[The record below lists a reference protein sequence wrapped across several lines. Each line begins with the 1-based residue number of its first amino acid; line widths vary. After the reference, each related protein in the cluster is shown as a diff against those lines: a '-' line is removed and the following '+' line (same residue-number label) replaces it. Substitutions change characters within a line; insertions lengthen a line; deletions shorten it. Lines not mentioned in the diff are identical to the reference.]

1 MPHMKRRET
10 NEDFQETGAGRR
22 PRLGRPMMSH
32 SPPAP
37 TDSNAVGT
45 FDVHAV
51 QGHSK
56 IKVRRERIRLAQR
69 NYRSRREAEFN
80 AVKEKAERVER
91 ALGKITKSFARFQ
104 NEVAKERVL
113 PPRVAMALS
122 RTALEITNLSNE
134 ARSADVDREED
145 GGSAE
150 DLSVNLKG
158 ACSDHSWDQDE
169 LMEGGGN
176 EMVDVEDGAAAQLA
190 LRASTDPPRMTEIA
204 DTVSPLSRVAAWQ
217 QLRTQSISSIP
228 PQPKNAPLFP
238 YTHSTN
244 LPFALRLRLAAL
256 EKALQLLSSPT
267 LSIGQIHPTLSLHL
281 KWMPAQPLRVLN
293 QNSLF
298 RFPNLEIYGP
308 NPHPGLPSPDLYRAV
323 EGEREVIERKWGREV
338 ETLVF
343 GKTRT
348 RVETAMPGFD
358 GDWLEASD
366 VQEYLEDKG
375 VLIAGADAR
384 SEIWFPTPESRV
396 VEPSESDA
404 IDAVSGEAQSTGPIS
419 PSQSPT
425 AKERKGRHNR
435 PLDPQVL
442 IEYLALAACCIGP
455 APAVRKAD
463 VDRALMHAI
472 AGF

>member
-1 MPHMKRRET
+1 
-10 NEDFQETGAGRR
+10 
-22 PRLGRPMMSH
+22 
-32 SPPAP
+32 
-37 TDSNAVGT
+37 
-45 FDVHAV
+45 
-51 QGHSK
+51 
-56 IKVRRERIRLAQR
+56 
-69 NYRSRREAEFN
+69 
-80 AVKEKAERVER
+80 
-91 ALGKITKSFARFQ
+91 
-104 NEVAKERVL
+104 
-113 PPRVAMALS
+113 
-122 RTALEITNLSNE
+122 
-134 ARSADVDREED
+134 
-145 GGSAE
+145 
-150 DLSVNLKG
+150 
-158 ACSDHSWDQDE
+158 
-169 LMEGGGN
+169 
-176 EMVDVEDGAAAQLA
+176 
-190 LRASTDPPRMTEIA
+190 
-204 DTVSPLSRVAAWQ
+204 
-217 QLRTQSISSIP
+217 
-228 PQPKNAPLFP
+228 
-238 YTHSTN
+238 
-244 LPFALRLRLAAL
+244 
-256 EKALQLLSSPT
+256 
-267 LSIGQIHPTLSLHL
+267 
-281 KWMPAQPLRVLN
+281 
-293 QNSLF
+293 
-298 RFPNLEIYGP
+298 
-308 NPHPGLPSPDLYRAV
+308 V